1 MNKLYGWGR
10 ASMLGKGKLEDAH
23 FVAIDNICN
32 PIHIMDSIMQVAVG
46 LNHCLAQKQ
55 DNSLVGWGES
65 KYFKPNITTG

>member
-46 LNHCLAQKQ
+46 MNHCLAQK
-55 DNSLVGWGES
+55 
-65 KYFKPNITTG
+65 